1 MGAAAGPIGSFSL
14 PVARSPGTFAGA
26 TREGIADMTAPEPDL
41 TQEEMVA
48 RARALAPEVREDAEA
63 AEKRGYY
70 SPALHQKFRDAG
82 FYRIFVP
89 KRFGGYEF
97 DFPTYYRVMLAIAAA
112 DPGIGWCLALGS
124 SHALHVASYYPPAAQ
139 EKIFG
144 PTEEFIAPGSL
155 PARAKPQCVATPD
168 GDGWR
173 ISGKWPYAS
182 GSPYS
187 SHLLGGAHVKDA
199 PDQRMMIVIPRD
211 QYEVLD
217 DWGAILG
224 LKSSGSNS
232 IVVKDGWIPRDFA
245 LPMEKFGPSGADTP
259 GWRFH
264 GNSLYAGQFLG
275 YAGGSLACS
284 QVGAAKAAMA
294 EYERI
299 IRSSRAHYGAD
310 VLKIEHPDFQRVF
323 GLGMSMTL
331 AAEALLLDTG
341 RMYMEYSRGE
351 VSGEPFSTLKAYQMM
366 GIHHQI
372 IRLAWEAGLEFFRA
386 ASSSNALDGQPMQRF
401 FRDLATFKNNATHQA
416 DFFAPE
422 IARVYFGLAG
432 GLTL

>member
-1 MGAAAGPIGSFSL
+1 MNDGFS
-14 PVARSPGTFAGA
+14 
-26 TREGIADMTAPEPDL
+26 EPDL
-41 TQEEMVA
+41 TQAEMIA
-48 RARALAPEVREDAEA
+48 RAASLAPTVRADAVA

-70 SPALHQKFRDAG
+70 SQSLHEQFRDAG

-89 KRFGGYEF
+89 RRFGGYEF
-97 DFPTYYRVMLAIAAA
+97 DFPTYYRVMLEISTA
-112 DPGIGWCLALGS
+112 DPGIGWCLALGA
-124 SHALHVASYYPPAAQ
+124 SHALHVASYFPPAAQ

-144 PTEEFIAPGSL
+144 PTRDFVAPGSL
-155 PARAKPQCVATPD
+155 PARAKPQCVAVPD
-168 GDGWR
+168 GDGYR

-187 SHLLGGAHVKDA
+187 SHLLGGAHIKDA
-199 PDQRMMIVIPRD
+199 PDQRLMIVVPRD
-211 QYEVLD
+211 QYEVLE

-245 LPMEKFGPSGADTP
+245 LPMAQFAPSGSDTP

-264 GNSLYAGQFLG
+264 GNALYAGQFMG

-284 QVGAAKAAMA
+284 QIGAAKAAMA

-299 IRSSRAHYGAD
+299 IRGSRAHYGPD
-310 VLKIEHPDFQRVF
+310 VMKFEHPDFQRIF

-331 AAEALLLDTG
+331 SAEALLLHTG
-341 RMYMEYSRGE
+341 QLYMDYSRGE
-351 VSGEPFSTLKAYQMM
+351 VTGDPFTTLRAYQML
-366 GIHHQI
+366 GVHHQA

-416 DFFAPE
+416 DFVAPE
-422 IARVYFGLAG
+422 IARAYFGLPG
-432 GLTL
+432 GLI

>member
-1 MGAAAGPIGSFSL
+1 MNDDFAPAA
-14 PVARSPGTFAGA
+14 
-26 TREGIADMTAPEPDL
+26 APEPHL
-41 TQEEMVA
+41 TQAEMIA
-48 RARALAPEVREDAEA
+48 RAQALAPAVRAEA
-63 AEKRGYY
+63 PAAETRGYY
-70 SPALHQKFRDAG
+70 SHSLHDRFREAG

-89 KRFGGYEF
+89 RRFGGYEF
-97 DFPTYYRVMLAIAAA
+97 DFPTYYRIMVEIATA
-112 DPGIGWCLALGS
+112 DPGIGWCVALGA
-124 SHALHVASYYPPAAQ
+124 SHALHVASYFPPAAQ

-144 PTEEFIAPGSL
+144 PTRDFIAPGSL

-168 GDGWR
+168 GDGYR

-187 SHLLGGAHVKDA
+187 THLLGGAHIKDA
-199 PDQRMMIVIPRD
+199 PDQRLMIVVPRD
-211 QYEVLD
+211 QYEVLE

-224 LKSSGSNS
+224 LKGSGSNT
-232 IVVKDGWIPRDFA
+232 IEVKDGWIPRDFA
-245 LPMEKFGPSGADTP
+245 LPMDRFGPSGTDTP
-259 GWRFH
+259 GWRLH
-264 GNSLYAGQFLG
+264 GNALYAGQFMG
-275 YAGGSLACS
+275 YAGGALACS

-299 IRSSRAHYGAD
+299 VRTSRAHYGAD
-310 VLKIEHPDFQRVF
+310 VLKFQHPDFQRVF

-331 AAEALLLDTG
+331 SAEALLLSTG
-341 RMYMEYSRGE
+341 QLYMDYSRGE
-351 VSGEPFSTLKAYQMM
+351 VTGDPFTPLKAYQMM
-366 GIHHQI
+366 GMHHQI

-422 IARVYFGLAG
+422 IARAYFGLPG
-432 GLTL
+432 EYTV

>member
-1 MGAAAGPIGSFSL
+1 
-14 PVARSPGTFAGA
+14 
-26 TREGIADMTAPEPDL
+26 MTENVSSQAPPESGL
-41 TQEEMVA
+41 TQVEMVA
-48 RARALAPEVREDAEA
+48 CAEALAPTVRAEAEA

-70 SPALHQKFRDAG
+70 ARELHDSFREAG

-89 KRFGGYEF
+89 RRYGGYEF
-97 DFPTYYRVMLAIAAA
+97 DFPTYYRVMLAICTA

-124 SHALHVASYYPPAAQ
+124 SHALHVASYFPPSAQ

-144 PTEEFIAPGSL
+144 PTRDFIAPGSL
-155 PARAKPQCVATPD
+155 PARAKQQCVATPD

-173 ISGKWPYAS
+173 VSGRWPYAS
-182 GSPYS
+182 GAPYS
-187 SHLLGGAHVKDA
+187 SHLLGGAHVRDA
-199 PDQRMMIVIPRD
+199 PDQRLMVVIPRD
-211 QYEVLD
+211 QYEVLE

-224 LKSSGSNS
+224 LKGSGSNT
-232 IVVKDGWIPRDFA
+232 IIAKDAWIPREFA
-245 LPMEKFGPSGADTP
+245 LAMADFRPRGADTP

-264 GNSLYAGQFLG
+264 NNSLYAGQFLG

-284 QVGAAKAAMA
+284 QVGAAKGAMA

-299 IRSSRAHYGAD
+299 VRTSRAHYGPD
-310 VLKIEHPDFQRVF
+310 VMKFEHPDFQRVF

-331 AAEALLLDTG
+331 SAEALLLHTG
-341 RMYMEYSRGE
+341 QLYMEYSRGE
-351 VSGEPFSTLKAYQMM
+351 VTGDPFTALKAYQMM
-366 GIHHQI
+366 GMHHQA

-432 GLTL
+432 DVVIS

>member
-1 MGAAAGPIGSFSL
+1 MSE
-14 PVARSPGTFAGA
+14 T
-26 TREGIADMTAPEPDL
+26 L
-41 TQEEMVA
+41 TQAAMIA
-48 RARALAPEVREDAEA
+48 RAEALAPTVRAEAEA

-70 SPALHQKFRDAG
+70 SEALHAQFRDAG

-89 KRFGGYEF
+89 KRYGGLEF
-97 DFPTYYRVMLAIAAA
+97 DFPTYYRVMLTIATA

-124 SHALHVASYYPPAAQ
+124 SHALHVGSYFPPSAQ

-144 PTEEFIAPGSL
+144 PTRDFIAPGSI
-155 PARAKPQCVATPD
+155 PARGKPQCVATPD
-168 GDGWR
+168 GDGYR
-173 ISGKWPYAS
+173 IRGKWPYAS

-187 SHLLGGAHVKDA
+187 THLLGGAHIEGA
-199 PDQRMMIVIPRD
+199 PDQRLMIVVARE

-224 LKSSGSNS
+224 LKGSGSNS
-232 IVVKDGWIPRDFA
+232 IVVKDGWIPRDCA
-245 LPMEKFGPSGADTP
+245 LPMSEFQPSGTDTP
-259 GWRFH
+259 GWRLH
-264 GNSLYAGQFLG
+264 GNSLYAGQFMG

-299 IRSSRAHYGAD
+299 IRGSRAHYGPD
-310 VLKIEHPDFQRVF
+310 LPKIEHPDFQRVF

-331 AAEALLLDTG
+331 SAEMLLMQTG
-341 RMYMEYSRGE
+341 QLYMEYAKGE
-351 VSGEPFSTLKAYQMM
+351 VSGDRFTMLKANQML

-386 ASSSNALDGQPMQRF
+386 ASSSNAVDGQPMQRF

-422 IARVYFGLAG
+422 IAKSYFGLG
-432 GLTL
+432 GDSPVAS

>member
-1 MGAAAGPIGSFSL
+1 MSRVEHIVKPLPDAAP
-14 PVARSPGTFAGA
+14 
-26 TREGIADMTAPEPDL
+26 
-41 TQEEMVA
+41 TQEELIA
-48 RARALAPEVREDAEA
+48 RAEALAPVVRAEAEA

-70 SPALHQKFRDAG
+70 SAELHKKFSDAG

-89 KRFGGYEF
+89 RRYGGYEF
-97 DFPTYYRVMLAIAAA
+97 DFPTYYRVMVTIASA
-112 DPGIGWCLALGS
+112 DPSIGWCLTLGT
-124 SHALHVASYYPPAAQ
+124 SHALHVASYYSPEAQ

-144 PTEEFIAPGSL
+144 PTEDFVAPGSL
-155 PARAKPQCVATPD
+155 PARAKAQCTARPD
-168 GDGWR
+168 GDGYR
-173 ISGKWPYAS
+173 IRGKWPYAS

-187 SHLLGGAHVKDA
+187 THLIGAAHIENA
-199 PDQRMMIVIPRD
+199 PEKRLMMIIPRD

-224 LKSSGSNS
+224 LKGSGSNS
-232 IVVKDGWIPRDFA
+232 IVVKDGWIPQEFA
-245 LPMEKFGPSGADTP
+245 LPMEQFGPSGVETP

-264 GNSLYAGQFLG
+264 GNALYAGQFMG

-294 EYERI
+294 EFERI
-299 IRSSRAHYGAD
+299 VRTSRAHYGPD
-310 VLKIEHPDFQRVF
+310 VMKFEHPDFQRIF
-323 GLGMSMTL
+323 GLGMAMTL
-331 AAEALLLDTG
+331 SAEALLLHTG
-341 RMYMEYSRGE
+341 YLYMEYAKGE
-351 VSGEPFSTLKAYQMM
+351 IAGDRFTMLKANQMM
-366 GIHHQI
+366 GMHHQA

-422 IARVYFGLAG
+422 IARAYFGIPSAYV
-432 GLTL
+432 